1 MLVFAIFHSPVVSH
15 FPVNYVSLQ
24 AKVIDFCSTAPSPRG
39 LKPLSSQELVAQMD
53 TENTGQID
61 REELFDALMSP
72 KSPSTDGKFRGKWSY
87 DSYHVKAI
95 GDDDHNIFIY
105 MVYSG

>member
-15 FPVNYVSLQ
+15 FPVNYVNLQ
-24 AKVIDFCSTAPSPRG
+24 AKVIDLWLLLNSPQPQ
-39 LKPLSSQELVAQMD
+39 PLSSQELVAQMD

-61 REELFDALMSP
+61 REELFDALISP
-72 KSPSTDGKFRGKWSY
+72 KSPSTHGKFRGKWSY

-95 GDDDHNIFIY
+95 L
-105 MVYSG
+105 